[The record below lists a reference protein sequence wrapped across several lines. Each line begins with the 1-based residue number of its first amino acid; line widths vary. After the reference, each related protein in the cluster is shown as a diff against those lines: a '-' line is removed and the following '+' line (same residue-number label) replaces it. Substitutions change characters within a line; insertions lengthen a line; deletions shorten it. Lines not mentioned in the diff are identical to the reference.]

1 MYGFEVCIILH
12 ETVLSFSI
20 AALQTTTLFASG
32 ASVATSRHTLKL
44 PLHQLQAAHSRSG
57 DLKSSSLG
65 HLPTQRHLI
74 LSVSSQMFLW
84 HVTIRKDGFKTKWK
98 SWRFSPSPTCSSYL
112 STHSLESRGFNAV

>member
-1 MYGFEVCIILH
+1 MYSFEICIILH

-20 AALQTTTLFASG
+20 AALQTTTLFAG
-32 ASVATSRHTLKL
+32 AASVATSRHTLKF

-74 LSVSSQMFLW
+74 LSVSSQIFLW